1 MVGEEMMKGTKT
13 RSGKLLKVTMAR
25 EPKSCDRCGAAIRK
39 GAEYYREL
47 PGPIRVPRQIHLGS
61 FCAACGATKRVAAA

>member
-1 MVGEEMMKGTKT
+1 MKETKK
-13 RSGKLLKVTMAR
+13 RDRGKLLKLATAR

-47 PGPIRVPRQIHLGS
+47 PGPIRVPRQIHLGH
-61 FCAACGATKRVAAA
+61 FCAACVGTKRGFAA